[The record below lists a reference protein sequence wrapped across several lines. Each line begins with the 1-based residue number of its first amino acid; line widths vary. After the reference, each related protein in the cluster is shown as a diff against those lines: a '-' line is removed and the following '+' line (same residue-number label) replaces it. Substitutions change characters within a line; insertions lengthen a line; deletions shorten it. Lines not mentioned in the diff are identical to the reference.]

1 MTGMT
6 RARDGPAADRL
17 LGQQGITSNMALKQ
31 RGCSAHA
38 LPLDHCIRT
47 QLQHSTAISTF
58 EPPPSLTN
66 TRLCGLINIAGC
78 ASVLLGLPNHSTAA
92 GRQDG
97 RTAGPSLYKYANP
110 GSYELLARPDGRL
123 GSEAIFF
130 HASLVGPSE

>member
-1 MTGMT
+1 
-6 RARDGPAADRL
+6 
-17 LGQQGITSNMALKQ
+17 MALKQ

-97 RTAGPSLYKYANP
+97 RPQP
-110 GSYELLARPDGRL
+110 
-123 GSEAIFF
+123 
-130 HASLVGPSE
+130 V